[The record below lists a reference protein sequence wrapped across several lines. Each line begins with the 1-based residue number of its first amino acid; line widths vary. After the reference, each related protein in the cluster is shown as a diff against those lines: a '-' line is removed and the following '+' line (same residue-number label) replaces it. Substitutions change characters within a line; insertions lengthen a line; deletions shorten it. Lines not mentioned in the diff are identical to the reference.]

1 MPIKIKYIVLALFAL
16 LFSQQLFADNQELLF
31 EAGSKAY
38 LDGDWTLALKHW
50 RQIEQA
56 GYQSGDLFYNIGNAS
71 YKSGNLGQAILYWEK
86 AAKIIGENADLAAN
100 LEIARSR
107 LVDDID
113 ETVRLPVWDWFDRL
127 RASFTAGSLAFF
139 GVILSF
145 LTFTLLGLQR
155 WLVRSSKT
163 RKRILILI
171 WCVFVLLVFDLSL
184 FTLHARDNM
193 TQTEGIILV
202 IEAQILSAPAHGTG
216 KLLFTLHE
224 GTKIR
229 LLRKLEGWYEI
240 SAGKDMQGWI
250 RKDDLGV
257 I

>member
-1 MPIKIKYIVLALFAL
+1 MPTKLKYIALALLTL
-16 LFSQQLFADNQELLF
+16 LFSHQLFADNQELLF

-71 YKSGNLGQAILYWEK
+71 YKSGDLGQAILYWEK
-86 AAKIIGENADLAAN
+86 AAKLIGENDDLTAN
-100 LEIARSR
+100 LKIARSH
-107 LVDDID
+107 LIDDID
-113 ETVRLPVWDWFDRL
+113 DTVRLPVWDWFDRL
-127 RASFTAGSLAFF
+127 RARFTAGSLAFF

-145 LTFTLLGLQR
+145 LTFALLGLRR
-155 WLVRSSKT
+155 WLVRSS
-163 RKRILILI
+163 RKRKQILIVI
-171 WCVFVLLVFDLSL
+171 WCAFVLLIFDLAL
-184 FTLHARDNM
+184 FTLHARDDV
-193 TQTEGIILV
+193 TQAEGIILAT
-202 IEAQILSAPAHGTG
+202 EAQILSAPAQGTG

-240 SAGKDMQGWI
+240 SAGKEMQGWI
-250 RKDDLGV
+250 KKDALGV